1 MKLPEFILD
10 YARKHCNIHAS
21 NKEIFK
27 LIKMIFENRFDENEI
42 ESLLEYIRKKEKEGW
57 LNELV

>member
-10 YARKHCNIHAS
+10 YTRKHCNIKAS

-27 LIKMIFENRFDENEI
+27 LVKMLFENRFDENEI
-42 ESLLEYIRKKEKEGW
+42 ESLLEYIRKREKDV
-57 LNELV
+57 LK